1 MESRTI
7 LFFYF
12 FRDDFLLIMM
22 ESDRFGTT
30 RLDKWDSA
38 AMYTARG
45 LGGYSAFRARLQRN
59 TVEIW
64 FYFGVPCL
72 DPSTDD
78 RQEKEH
84 RAPPIRKRAPSS
96 SRTLSEYE
104 GKNLTLA
111 RQFFFFFFRSGGIP
125 VLTRTSS
132 LDQTPCE
139 TFTSYSYLYF
149 DWFRTH
155 RPFSPGNRFVFGY
168 VPTSYAVKRDLLHD
182 FSLDSFH

>member
-1 MESRTI
+1 
-7 LFFYF
+7 
-12 FRDDFLLIMM
+12 
-22 ESDRFGTT
+22 
-30 RLDKWDSA
+30 
-38 AMYTARG
+38 MYTARG

-111 RQFFFFFFRSGGIP
+111 RQFFYFFFPVRWDSSPDAHLESGP
-125 VLTRTSS
+125 DTV
-132 LDQTPCE
+132 
-139 TFTSYSYLYF
+139 
-149 DWFRTH
+149 
-155 RPFSPGNRFVFGY
+155 
-168 VPTSYAVKRDLLHD
+168 
-182 FSLDSFH
+182 

>member
-1 MESRTI
+1 
-7 LFFYF
+7 
-12 FRDDFLLIMM
+12 
-22 ESDRFGTT
+22 
-30 RLDKWDSA
+30 
-38 AMYTARG
+38 MYTARG

-111 RQFFFFFFRSGGIP
+111 RQFFFFFPVRWDSSPDAHLESGP
-125 VLTRTSS
+125 DTV
-132 LDQTPCE
+132 
-139 TFTSYSYLYF
+139 
-149 DWFRTH
+149 
-155 RPFSPGNRFVFGY
+155 
-168 VPTSYAVKRDLLHD
+168 
-182 FSLDSFH
+182 